1 MYLSLYTKRAMAFS
15 QPSNHV
21 TSAKILYVFYLFCEG
36 PSQDFST
43 IYFAMNP
50 QKKMLVWKY
59 IILCEMKSS
68 GSANSSRIISNI
80 QLLKTSWYKKS

>member
-50 QKKMLVWKY
+50 QKK
-59 IILCEMKSS
+59 C
-68 GSANSSRIISNI
+68 
-80 QLLKTSWYKKS
+80 